1 MHRFSRL
8 GRLAAAAAL
17 VASGATVALTS
28 TAGAANTNL
37 TIDCVQQNTT
47 ASVDNSD
54 TVTITI
60 SGSNCGFIVLNN
72 PGLIGPLGTATLNS
86 FPLTAGNPMGV
97 SDGDVVVYT
106 APASGSGQD
115 GFVFLPTLQSP
126 PGAQVHILFPPV
138 TGSIVDNGDGTAT
151 VTYSG
156 EVVLFL
162 MQPGAT
168 CPPNLFGPPTG
179 LAYFADSALGSPA
192 PLPASPAALSTS
204 SMMDPPGSGSGLQP
218 VAAGTYPACLLDI
231 MGGSLIT
238 SGSVTLGSA
247 APTTTTTAG
256 TDPVTPAFTG

>member
-1 MHRFSRL
+1 MFRFSRL
-8 GRLAAAAAL
+8 GRLAAAVVL

-37 TIDCVQQNTT
+37 TIDCVQQYTNV
-47 ASVDNSD
+47 SVGNSD

-72 PGLIGPLGTATLNS
+72 PGSGPLGTATLNNFS
-86 FPLTAGNPMGV
+86 LTAGNPMGV

-106 APASGSGQD
+106 APSSGSGQD
-115 GFVFLPTLQSP
+115 GFVFLANLQAQ
-126 PGAQVHILFPPV
+126 PGAQVNISFPPV

-156 EVVLFL
+156 TVVLFL

-168 CPPNLFGPPTG
+168 CPPSLFGPPNG
-179 LAYFADSALGSPA
+179 VAYFADSAVGSPA
-192 PLPASPAALSTS
+192 PLPASPAAISTS

-231 MGGSLIT
+231 MGGTLIT

-256 TDPVTPAFTG
+256 TDPVAPAFTG